1 MSKVSGIN
9 LLKAKTMLTPQ
20 WVAIE
25 GQLKTASVVLLLV
38 LFLSGVFFGV
48 GYFIMRRQLDLAL
61 SQKQTLTTAIAG
73 QLQKEGLLGSLKD
86 RIAIAGRIIETQRS
100 WLGVLDLIDRITASQ
115 TRTSFSVG
123 ENDEVT
129 LSITNNTLED
139 TLRVVERVLME
150 VADKTIANPILES
163 VQYQKDGIVKVSLTF
178 TPIF

>member
-1 MSKVSGIN
+1 MPKVTDIN

-25 GQLKTASVVLLLV
+25 GQLRTASVVLLLV
-38 LFLSGVFFGV
+38 LFLSGLFFGV
-48 GYFIMRRQLDLAL
+48 GYFIMRRQRDIAL
-61 SQKQTLTTAIAG
+61 SQKQTLMTAIGG
-73 QLQKEGLLGSLKD
+73 QLRKEGLFASLQD
-86 RIAIAGRIIETQRS
+86 RVAIAGRILDTQRS
-100 WLGVLDLIDRITASQ
+100 WLGVLDLIERITASQ

-150 VADKTIANPILES
+150 AADKTIANPILES